1 MLFELISDGLNT
13 RIELDGKRI
22 NGCHLVN
29 FAHRRDKDGND
40 CRVTLELDLS
50 RQQGQ
55 DFRECH
61 VFEPAEPGEFI
72 ELVQKYEDHEREQ
85 DLTS

>member
-1 MLFELISDGLNT
+1 MLFKLISDGLNT

-40 CRVTLELDLS
+40 CRVTLELDLENRKAHVPAAGAGLS
-50 RQQGQ
+50 RMP
-55 DFRECH
+55 R
-61 VFEPAEPGEFI
+61 
-72 ELVQKYEDHEREQ
+72 L
-85 DLTS
+85 